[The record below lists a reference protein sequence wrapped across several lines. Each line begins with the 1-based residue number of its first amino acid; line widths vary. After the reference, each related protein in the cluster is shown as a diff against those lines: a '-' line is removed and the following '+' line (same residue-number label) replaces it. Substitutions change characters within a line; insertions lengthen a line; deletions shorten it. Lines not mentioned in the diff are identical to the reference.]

1 MSENTNANDTTVVKE
16 VEMNLDDINSVLN
29 LPGADNVMIAT
40 PKDSVFTKK
49 EDDKFLDNP
58 DKDDEEKL
66 DEAGK
71 VIPPT
76 KAEATNVLDTLVNT
90 STGNSDDSDD
100 NEEEEGNAGSKTPG
114 RQKVDKNGLVELAK
128 KLIEEGTLFG
138 FDDDKPIEKWTQA
151 DYEELIKANF
161 SEREK
166 KLKNEIPVAFFDS
179 LPKELQYAAKY
190 HADGGQDMK
199 GLFKALAQVEENR
212 QLDPTDEQDQEA
224 IVRNYLQATRFGNP
238 EEIQEEIDGW
248 KTHDEL
254 EAKAMKFKP
263 KLDAMQEQL
272 VEQRIAQQE
281 ETQKKQQLQARAYMD
296 NVYKVLEPAEINGIA
311 LDKKTQSMLYAGL
324 IQPTYPSIS
333 GKNTNLL
340 GHLLEKYQFVEPNH
354 GLIAEALYLLADPEG
369 YRAKV
374 REKAEKET
382 TAKTVRTLKTEES
395 RKIASATADDEDD
408 NASRKSNKTTIKR
421 DQPSFFKRS

>member
-1 MSENTNANDTTVVKE
+1 MNTNTNDTTVVKE

-49 EDDKFLDNP
+49 EDDTFLDNP
-58 DKDDEEKL
+58 DEDDEVKL
-66 DEAGK
+66 DKDGK
-71 VIPPT
+71 TIPAT
-76 KAEATNVLDTLVNT
+76 KAEATNVLDTLVNLDTDDT
-90 STGNSDDSDD
+90 SGSDDDGD
-100 NEEEEGNAGSKTPG
+100 GDNAGTKTAG
-114 RQKVDKNGLVELAK
+114 RQKVDKSGLVELAK

-161 SEREK
+161 AEREK
-166 KLKNEIPVAFFDS
+166 KIQNEIPVAFFDS

-199 GLFKALAQVEENR
+199 GLFRALAQVEESR
-212 QLDPTDEQDQEA
+212 QLDPRDEQDQEA

-248 KTHDEL
+248 KNHEEL
-254 EAKAMKFKP
+254 EAKALKFKP
-263 KLDAMQEQL
+263 KLDAMQEQI

-281 ETQKKQQLQARAYMD
+281 ESQKQQQKQARAYMD
-296 NVYKVLEPAEINGIA
+296 NVFRVLEPAEINGIG
-311 LDKKTQSMLYAGL
+311 LDKKTQAMLYAGL
-324 IQPTYPSIS
+324 IQPNYPSIS

-354 GLIAEALYLLADPEG
+354 GLIAEALYLLADPDG

-395 RKIASATADDEDD
+395 KKIASATTEDD
-408 NASRKSNKTTIKR
+408 DDVSRKSNKTTIKR
-421 DQPSFFKRS
+421 DQPSFFKR

>member
-1 MSENTNANDTTVVKE
+1 MSETTNANDTTVVKE

-29 LPGADNVMIAT
+29 LPGVDSVMLAT
-40 PKDSVFTKK
+40 PKDTVFTKK

-58 DKDDEEKL
+58 DKDDEVKL
-66 DEAGK
+66 DNDGK
-71 VIPPT
+71 EIPAT
-76 KAEATNVLDTLVNT
+76 KAEANNVLDNLINT
-90 STGNSDDSDD
+90 EKNDSDSDD
-100 NEEEEGNAGSKTPG
+100 DGEGEGDNAGTKAAG
-114 RQKVDKNGLVELAK
+114 RQKVDKSGLVELAK

-166 KLKNEIPVAFFDS
+166 KLQNEIPLAFFDS

-199 GLFKALAQVEENR
+199 GLFKALAQVEEAR
-212 QLDPTDEQDQEA
+212 QLDPRDEQDQEA

-254 EAKAMKFKP
+254 EAKAIKFKP

-281 ETQKKQQLQARAYMD
+281 ETQKKQQKQARAYMD
-296 NVYKVLEPAEINGIA
+296 NVYKVLEPAEINGIP

-324 IQPTYPSIS
+324 IQPTYPSIT

-354 GLIAEALYLLADPEG
+354 SLIAEALYLLADPEG

-374 REKAEKET
+374 REKAEKDT

-395 RKIASATADDEDD
+395 RKIASATSDDEDD
-408 NASRKSNKTTIKR
+408 ASRKSNKTTIKR
-421 DQPSFFKRS
+421 EQPSFFKR